1 MRKRIIVAA
10 DVETKAKAITLVK
23 KLKDGIAAVKIN
35 VILFTKYGP
44 DIVSALSKYAKVF
57 LDLKYHDIPN
67 TVENA
72 VYEASKLG
80 VSFLTIHSMGGK
92 KMMKA
97 AVKGVRKFQ
106 DETGK
111 AGPALL
117 AVTLLTSLSEAD
129 IATDLNMPYQASDM
143 VMLLT
148 ETAMQSGMDGIV
160 ASPHETNKIKKQIGD
175 KIVVTPGIR
184 PNGFSTDDQSRIAT
198 PSEAIRSGA
207 DYLVIGR
214 PIWRADNPA
223 TALDSIVEEIN
234 HE

>member
-1 MRKRIIVAA
+1 MKKHIILAA
-10 DVETKAKAITLVK
+10 DVETRTKAINLVK
-23 KLKDGIAAVKIN
+23 ELKDNIAAVKIN

-44 DIVSALSKYAKVF
+44 DIVSELLKYTKIF

-80 VSFLTIHSMGGK
+80 VNFLTIHSMGGK

-97 AVKGVRKFQ
+97 AVKGVKRFQ

-111 AGPALL
+111 KGPALL
-117 AVTLLTSLSEAD
+117 AVTLLTSLSEAE
-129 IATDLNMPYQASDM
+129 IATDLNIPYRASDM

-148 ETAMQSGMDGIV
+148 YTAMKSGMDGIV
-160 ASPHETNKIKKQIGD
+160 ASPHETSKIKKRIGN

-184 PNGFSTDDQSRIAT
+184 PRGFSKNDQSRIST
-198 PSEAIRSGA
+198 PSDAIRSGA

-214 PIWRADNPA
+214 PIWRASNPA
-223 TALDSIVEEIN
+223 AVLDSIVKDIN
-234 HE
+234 DE